1 MSRGNK
7 WLSRKFIVMVVAFIF
22 TIVATA
28 GYEMPVGEVIVV
40 DSILMFYILVEGAI
54 DMIKKQKE

>member
-7 WLSRKFIVMVVAFIF
+7 WLSRKFLAVLVGFIF

-28 GYEMPVGEVIVV
+28 GYDMPVNQVALV
-40 DSILMFYILVEGAI
+40 DGILMFYVLVEGVI
-54 DMIKKQKE
+54 DMIKKQG